1 MHFTPKEM
9 DKLMLHMAGIVA
21 RERLERG
28 LKLNYPEAIALIS
41 SELIEKAREG
51 ADVTQLMQYGKKI
64 LTAEQVMD
72 GVPEMI
78 PEIQIEATFLDGT
91 KLVTVHTPIEPNG
104 KIIPGEILVDDGE
117 IEING
122 GRQVIEMEVVNKG
135 DRPVQVGSH
144 YHFFEVNKQLS
155 FDRKAALGKRLDI
168 PSGTAVRFEPGEKK
182 LVHLIPLGGLKQSY
196 GLNNLVE
203 GSLVDPQIRDMAIK
217 RAKDKGFE

>member
-41 SELIEKAREG
+41 SELLEKAREG

-78 PEIQIEATFLDGT
+78 PEIQIEATFPDGT

-104 KIIPGEILVDDGE
+104 KVVPGEILIDDGE

-122 GRQVIEMEVVNKG
+122 GRQVLELEVVNKG

-155 FDRKAALGKRLDI
+155 FDRKAALGMRLDI

-182 LVHLIPLGGLKQSY
+182 SVQLIPLGGSKQSF
-196 GLNNLVE
+196 GLNNLVD
-203 GSLVDPQIRDMAIK
+203 GSLVDSKIRDMALQ
-217 RAKDKGFE
+217 RAKEKGFE

>member
-41 SELIEKAREG
+41 SELLEKAREG

-78 PEIQIEATFLDGT
+78 PEIQIEATFPDGT

-104 KIIPGEILVDDGE
+104 KIVPGEILVDDGE

-122 GRQVIEMEVVNKG
+122 GRQVIELEVVNKG

-182 LVHLIPLGGLKQSY
+182 TVQLIPLGGLKQSF
-196 GLNNLVE
+196 GLNNLVN
-203 GSLVDPQIRDMAIK
+203 GSLVDSQIRDMAIE
-217 RAKDKGFE
+217 RAKEKGFE